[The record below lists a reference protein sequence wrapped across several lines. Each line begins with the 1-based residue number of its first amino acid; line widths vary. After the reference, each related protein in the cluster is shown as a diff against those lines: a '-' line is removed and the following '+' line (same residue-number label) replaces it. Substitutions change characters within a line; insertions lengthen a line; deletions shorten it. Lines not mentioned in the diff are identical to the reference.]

1 MKIVKALFAI
11 VFVSIFFIAT
21 YLFLELKPRSG
32 PVEKIIVEVRPG
44 PFKNVIDELVEKGLV
59 RNRRLF
65 SRIATFTKSDQRVK
79 MGEYEL
85 STDMWPTQILNVLVS
100 GKSIQRSFTI
110 QEGLNIFEIAQ
121 VIEQNKIGTAA
132 QFLQKV
138 RDSKYVEKMIG
149 FSAPSLE
156 GYLYPDTYF
165 YTKGMPLDRIIQMMV
180 DHFNTVIRDIA
191 PQLQE
196 DKKLRHRMI
205 ILASMIEK
213 ETGAPEERATIS
225 SVFYNRM
232 KKNMRFQSDPTIIYG
247 LAVEKGHMIR
257 NIRKADITRK
267 TPYNTY
273 TIPSLPV
280 GPIANPGKDSILAAL
295 KPAKTEYLYF
305 VSMNEGRHY
314 FSRTYQEHNEAV
326 KKYQLDRR
334 MREGKS
340 WRNLK
345 KQ

>member
-1 MKIVKALFAI
+1 MKIVKILFALA
-11 VFVSIFFIAT
+11 FVSIFFVAT

-32 PVEKIIVEVRPG
+32 PVEKIIVEVQPG

-59 RNRRLF
+59 RNRKLF
-65 SRIATFTKSDQRVK
+65 SRIATFTKSDQKVK

-85 STDMWPTQILNVLVS
+85 TTDMWPTQILNVLVS
-100 GKSIQRSFTI
+100 GKSLQRSFTI

-121 VIEQNKIGTAA
+121 VLEQNKITTADK
-132 QFLQKV
+132 FLAKV
-138 RDSKYVEKMIG
+138 RDPQYVRKLIG
-149 FSAPSLE
+149 FDAPSLE

-165 YTKGMPLDRIIQMMV
+165 YTKGMSLDRIIQMMV
-180 DHFNTVIRDIA
+180 DHFNTVIMEVSPA
-191 PQLQE
+191 LQE
-196 DKKLRHRMI
+196 NKKLRHRMV

-213 ETGAPEERATIS
+213 ETGAPEERPTIS

-247 LAVEKGHMIR
+247 LAVEKGRMIR
-257 NIRKADITRK
+257 NIRRSDITKK

-273 TIPSLPV
+273 TIPSLPI
-280 GPIANPGKDSILAAL
+280 GPIANPGKEAIAAAL
-295 KPAKTEYLYF
+295 KPAKTEYLFF

-314 FSRTYQEHNEAV
+314 FSRTYEEHNQAV
-326 KKYQLDRR
+326 KKYQVDRR

-340 WRNLK
+340 WRNMK
-345 KQ
+345 K